1 MSSPLVFSSAY
12 SSVEEILVMLG
23 LDIILR
29 DERSNGF
36 MEQITCIIFVLD
48 PLGKMAGNSSD
59 IRLWPRLDRTGEMR
73 FLARGKSG
81 RRCDEDLSIRCTV
94 NGCSCES
101 FTPGKRHLRY
111 CENCHH
117 GWVPHVSECE
127 EVIRGPVGHCV
138 SHSFIVWGY
147 FDTRWPSTRD
157 THAIRTYVHAH
168 TSKRA

>member
-1 MSSPLVFSSAY
+1 MIAADGVTTERIAFPLRKIGELSCRRFPLFARFIIDHHPLSERRSPLAANDTSRY
-12 SSVEEILVMLG
+12 RSVSTIV
-23 LDIILR
+23 LR
-29 DERSNGF
+29 
-36 MEQITCIIFVLD
+36 
-48 PLGKMAGNSSD
+48 
-59 IRLWPRLDRTGEMR
+59 MR
-73 FLARGKSG
+73 EWKTSP
-81 RRCDEDLSIRCTV
+81 CEVKTSIRCTV